1 VSEANRVAREKAAN
15 PAFLWT
21 ISVGHRMLRTFF
33 TFPLSNCVLCNTLQT
48 MIRSFKDKE
57 LEKLFEGKYS
67 KSPQHLQKRAELML
81 LFMEAAVTVQDL
93 RAIPGG
99 FLEQLKG
106 DREGQYSLRVS
117 GNWRLC
123 FSWDDGNIDAV
134 ELVDYH

>member
-1 VSEANRVAREKAAN
+1 
-15 PAFLWT
+15 
-21 ISVGHRMLRTFF
+21 
-33 TFPLSNCVLCNTLQT
+33 

-67 KSPQHLQKRAELML
+67 KSPQHLQKRVELML
-81 LFMEAAVTVQDL
+81 LFMEAAVTIQDL

-106 DREGQYSLRVS
+106 DREGPYSLRAS

-123 FSWDDGNIDAV
+123 FTWDDGNIDAV